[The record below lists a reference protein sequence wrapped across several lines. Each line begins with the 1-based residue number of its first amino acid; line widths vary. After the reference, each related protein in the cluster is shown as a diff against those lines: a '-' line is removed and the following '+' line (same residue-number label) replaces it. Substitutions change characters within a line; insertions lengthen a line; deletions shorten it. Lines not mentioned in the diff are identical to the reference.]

1 MARKKLTKSSL
12 DELAKRMPILSEAL
26 QMTYIGGY
34 DTNDCWWRCIAYL
47 KSCGIDYDA
56 DAAMAIASGY
66 YGDNFDENNYAFSG
80 NGHDHKKFASNFF
93 SGSEEGYC
101 SGQILVFNPN
111 TTPGWSGNG
120 TSSHAVIIKRYDKSG
135 NMVVFDPQN
144 PEEGEFVI
152 KRSDVSSGA
161 FVVNVR

>member
-80 NGHDHKKFASNFF
+80 TDM
-93 SGSEEGYC
+93 
-101 SGQILVFNPN
+101 
-111 TTPGWSGNG
+111 
-120 TSSHAVIIKRYDKSG
+120 IIKNLHLTFLVAQKKVI
-135 NMVVFDPQN
+135 VVVKF
-144 PEEGEFVI
+144 
-152 KRSDVSSGA
+152 
-161 FVVNVR
+161 